1 LREERREFKDKRAEG
16 GLKQEMRHERLIVI
30 LFIVSLAVLMG
41 IPYTKW
47 TSSAVQKAC
56 PVVGAGPATPILH
69 PSGKNKV
76 IMIIVDQMD
85 LNDLTGLP
93 LPNFKKLTE
102 GGALALMN
110 CNTAG
115 SNMASENTYATIG
128 AGSHILATGTSPL
141 GFNSGDKLETGPA
154 AVEYKRRTGRT
165 APLNSLVHLGIVRI
179 QQQNSRLPYPAL
191 PGALGTVLHDA
202 GLKTAVLGNADTVL
216 GLKRQALSIAM
227 DKYGMV
233 DLGNVGQE
241 MLAKDDEFPNELRTN
256 YGRLLIELDRLP
268 EDAALTVIDTGD
280 LSRLDESRQYVFD
293 AVWQAERQRT
303 MQRLDQ
309 FLGEVIDR
317 LDLNRDL
324 LLVLS
329 PTPVRETGIQTAYL
343 TPVVVMGAGVEKGFL
358 FSPATKRQGIIL
370 NTDIAP
376 TILHFLSL
384 EMPDRMTGQPVQ
396 AVKGDN
402 QLKILQAMHNQL
414 ALTYIA
420 RPSLQKGYVIYQLCL
435 LLACLCFI
443 LSRRNQVARILQP
456 FLLSVMAVPLVYLL
470 LPLLPQPSLLV
481 LTVELVILTL
491 GITFLACACERRHY
505 LGSFVFLSLVT
516 AGLILI
522 DTLAGAPLQ
531 KTAIMS
537 YDPLVGA
544 RFYGI
549 GNEYMGVL
557 VGSLIIGCT
566 TLLNMF
572 SRYRKVLLFLTG
584 IIFLLTIYILAS
596 SRLGSNMGGAIA
608 SSAALLTTFLL
619 LCKIKFKLR
628 TVLGLV
634 AAIVSLVIIS
644 LAIDLKR
651 SAGLQSHFGRNAALI
666 LAGGWTEILNIIIRK
681 TEMNLK
687 LIKYTLWSRIFIASL
702 GSLALLF
709 YRPVGVM
716 AVIRNRYPDL
726 YRGFIG
732 VIVGSI
738 VALVFNDSGVVAAAT
753 TMIFGAPPI
762 IYLVLQEQK

>member
-1 LREERREFKDKRAEG
+1 
-16 GLKQEMRHERLIVI
+16 MRHEKLIVFSFI
-30 LFIVSLAVLMG
+30 LLLAVLLG
-41 IPYTKW
+41 ILYMKW

-56 PVVGAGPATPILH
+56 PVISAGPSTPVLP

-76 IMIIVDQMD
+76 IMIVIDRMD
-85 LNDLTGLP
+85 LKDLTGLP
-93 LPNFKKLTE
+93 LPNFKRLIE
-102 GGALALMN
+102 EGALALMN

-115 SNMASENTYATIG
+115 NNMASENTYATIG
-128 AGSHILATGTSPL
+128 AGSHILATGTFNL
-141 GFNSGDKLETGPA
+141 GFNASDELETGPA
-154 AVEYKRRTGRT
+154 ASEYKGRTGRT
-165 APLNSLVHLGIVRI
+165 APLDSLVHLGIVRI
-179 QQQNSRLPYPAL
+179 QQQNSQLPYPAM
-191 PGALGTVLHDA
+191 PGALGTSLHDA

-233 DLGNVGQE
+233 DYGNVGQK
-241 MLAKDDEFPNELRTN
+241 LLTKDEEFPNQLRTD
-256 YGRLLIELDRLP
+256 YDRLLLELDRLP
-268 EDAALTVIDTGD
+268 EDVALTVIDTGD

-293 AVWQAERQRT
+293 LLWQAERRRT

-309 FLGEVIDR
+309 FLGEAMGR

-329 PTPVRETGIQTAYL
+329 PTPARETGIKTAYL
-343 TPVVVMGAGVEKGFL
+343 APVIAMGAGVEKGFL

-370 NTDIAP
+370 NTDLAP

-384 EMPDRMTGQPVQ
+384 EIPDRMTGQPVQ
-396 AVKGDN
+396 AVKGGY
-402 QLKILQAMHNQL
+402 QLKTLQVMHDQL

-420 RPSLQKGYVIYQLCL
+420 RPSLQKGYVIYQLCIL
-435 LLACLCFI
+435 LTCLCFI
-443 LSRRNQVARILQP
+443 LGRCNQVVRILQP

-470 LPLLPQPSLLV
+470 LPLLPQPSLPV
-481 LTVELVILTL
+481 LTAEMVILTI
-491 GITFLACACERRHY
+491 GITFLAWTCARRHH
-505 LGSFVFLSLVT
+505 LGSFVFLSLAT
-516 AGLILI
+516 AGLILF

-537 YDPLVGA
+537 YDPIVGA

-557 VGSLIIGCT
+557 IGSLIVGCT
-566 TLLNMF
+566 TMLNMF

-584 IIFLLTIYILAS
+584 IMFLLTIYILAS
-596 SRLGSNMGGAIA
+596 SHLGSNMGGAIA

-619 LCKIKFKLR
+619 LCKVKFRAR

-634 AAIVSLVIIS
+634 AIITSLVIIF
-644 LAIDLKR
+644 LAVDLKR

-666 LAGGWTEILNIIIRK
+666 LAGGWPEILNIIVRK

-716 AVIRNRYPDL
+716 AVIRSRHPDL
-726 YRGFIG
+726 YRGFVG
-732 VIVGSI
+732 VVIGSI

-753 TMIFGAPPI
+753 TMIFGAPPM